1 MEGTLSGTRGAG
13 ARAELAASDPVM
25 AELVD
30 RLGEWTIGDRRRGLP
45 KPDAYGALLRTIV
58 GQQLSTKAARTIH
71 ERVLGLFGG
80 RTPTP
85 EELLAVSEEDLRG
98 AGLSGRKVT
107 YIRDLA
113 AHVKDGELELDRL
126 DELSD
131 EEVIEEIVAVR
142 GLGRWSA
149 EMFLMFHLERP
160 DVFSGGDLGL
170 RRAIQVAYGLEE
182 MPTPEEAVE
191 RAERWRP
198 HRTLAAV
205 YLWESLANNPVE

>member
-1 MEGTLSGTRGAG
+1 VVRELTTAHRS
-13 ARAELAASDPVM
+13 LAADPVM
-25 AELVD
+25 AALIE
-30 RLGEWTIGDRRRGLP
+30 RLGDRSVAQRRRGLP

-58 GQQLSTKAARTIH
+58 GQQLSSKAARTIY
-71 ERVLGLFGG
+71 ERVLAIFGG

-85 EELLAVSEEDLRG
+85 EELLEVDEAELRG

-113 AHVKDGELELDRL
+113 QHVLDGELELDRL

-149 EMFLMFHLERP
+149 EMFLIFHLERP
-160 DVFSGGDLGL
+160 DVTSAGDLGL
-170 RRAIQVAYGLEE
+170 RRAMMVEYSLEG
-182 MPTPEEAVE
+182 MPSEQEFLE
-191 RAERWRP
+191 IAERWRP
-198 HRTLAAV
+198 HRSLASI
-205 YLWESLANNPVE
+205 YLWESLAGDVTVGGT